1 MVKLTF
7 SSDYYEKA
15 VKTLLRETKLSKL
28 KGRLYSQVI
37 ENKKIGDMLVGQW
50 LLKHVE
56 VSTYISI

>member
-1 MVKLTF
+1 MCAHGCRKDKETTMVKLTF

-37 ENKKIGDMLVGQW
+37 ENKK
-50 LLKHVE
+50 
-56 VSTYISI
+56 